1 MSVWTLLGTVLI
13 AAAPTAEP
21 VAPPSV
27 SYDRHADASGLRSY
41 RWAHPLEVEE
51 EPLVHQRLVA
61 AIDYHL
67 RMYGLRETETEA
79 DVWVTYHSD
88 SAGEV
93 VIDTG
98 RFGYTLGPGWYWGG
112 GLGNRGR
119 IHRYPAG
126 TLVVDVW
133 DATTARLLWRGTAP
147 GTVTVVPERPET
159 RIGVAC
165 ATLFRSFPRP
175 PEE

>member
-1 MSVWTLLGTVLI
+1 VSAWAILGVLLATGPI
-13 AAAPTAEP
+13 AEAES
-21 VAPPSV
+21 APSV
-27 SYDRHADASGLRSY
+27 SYDRHADASALRSY
-41 RWAHPLEVEE
+41 RWARPLEMEE

-67 RMYGLRETETEA
+67 RMYGLRETQAEA

-88 SAGEV
+88 AAGEV
-93 VIDTG
+93 AIDTE

-112 GLGNRGR
+112 GLGTRGR

-126 TLVVDVW
+126 TLVIDVW
-133 DATTARLLWRGTAP
+133 DAATARLLWRGAAP

-159 RIGVAC
+159 RISAAC
-165 ATLFRSFPRP
+165 AALFRSFPRP
-175 PEE
+175 PDE